1 MAFIT
6 VTHFNKSQL
15 HTLWIYIS
23 IALSSLTKLKCSTWR
38 TSGIGEMSITHYY
51 PLSSSSQSLIC
62 TVMRSNENLQALH
75 LMNWNHCRRGTQ
87 REFNLIQVTL
97 SDSRREDEKEKED
110 WRGTSCFS
118 VFFLCLLWI
127 VFEHIWAHLFSHRE
141 SPVQLTWTISRETKA
156 SVEGG
161 GVQLY
166 GQVETQQ
173 PHFLLISPSLYS
185 LLVRTWFSVTLT
197 SEFRLS
203 HLDIRNHLHYSAPP
217 PLLLALLS
225 TPLPPPKHFSLQSQ
239 QLLRPRQTEAITA
252 T

>member
-1 MAFIT
+1 MRTYRPCTWWIEIT
-6 VTHFNKSQL
+6 AGEEHSE
-15 HTLWIYIS
+15 
-23 IALSSLTKLKCSTWR
+23 SLTLSKSPSLTPGEKMRKKKR
-38 TSGIGEMSITHYY
+38 TGE
-51 PLSSSSQSLIC
+51 
-62 TVMRSNENLQALH
+62 E
-75 LMNWNHCRRGTQ
+75 
-87 REFNLIQVTL
+87 QVV
-97 SDSRREDEKEKED
+97 
-110 WRGTSCFS
+110 S
-118 VFFLCLLWI
+118 VFFFLCLLWI

-225 TPLPPPKHFSLQSQ
+225 TPLPPPNISPCSPSSF
-239 QLLRPRQTEAITA
+239 
-252 T
+252 